1 MHSSLPLARAVL
13 AGEAPW
19 PGTVDDGTVIVI
31 EGPYLRKIL
40 ERDDLEATEFL
51 RWLVRFDAQEGECL
65 VLRALPQADGV
76 VLGPGRR
83 QVSSWQELVAEVREL
98 SLP

>member
-1 MHSSLPLARAVL
+1 V
-13 AGEAPW
+13 G
-19 PGTVDDGTVIVI
+19 DGRVIVI

-40 ERDDLEATEFL
+40 ERDDLETGEFL

-65 VLRALPQADGV
+65 VLKALPQADGL
-76 VLGPGRR
+76 VLGPGHR
-83 QVSSWQELVAEVREL
+83 QVSSWQALVDEIREL